1 MIGPCC
7 GLFFPLLVLLERPEV
22 ILSSPPVPQIQC
34 PVGVSV
40 DAALYFKTLSGA
52 RSPTIVTSTITSMN
66 ATEKR
71 TELESELTG
80 LIRLPEL
87 QDLSEAELVNLA
99 SLYYGLTQTLQ
110 TEISLSSLGP
120 AQLRELAEMEVSSG
134 FSGLS
139 EVAQQYLPWIF
150 GSLTH
155 QQLILIACGAQFTV
169 PSGWTVLSP
178 MVTSVFTRSV

>member
-1 MIGPCC
+1 MIPDS
-7 GLFFPLLVLLERPEV
+7 PLGSPACLL
-22 ILSSPPVPQIQC
+22 
-34 PVGVSV
+34 
-40 DAALYFKTLSGA
+40 ASGA
-52 RSPTIVTSTITSMN
+52 AAMDS
-66 ATEKR
+66 
-71 TELESELTG
+71 
-80 LIRLPEL
+80 
-87 QDLSEAELVNLA
+87 LSEG
-99 SLYYGLTQTLQ
+99 SCC
-110 TEISLSSLGP
+110 
-120 AQLRELAEMEVSSG
+120 EMEVSSG